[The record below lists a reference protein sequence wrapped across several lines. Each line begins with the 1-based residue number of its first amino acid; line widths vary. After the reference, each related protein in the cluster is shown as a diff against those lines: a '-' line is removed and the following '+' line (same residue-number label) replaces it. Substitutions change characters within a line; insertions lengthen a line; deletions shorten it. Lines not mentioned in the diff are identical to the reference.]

1 VPKPE
6 QRHESHRFS
15 NCLHVH
21 KSAIIARAPSGRAG
35 TLGRNCKVTDSTRTG
50 RSGQKRSR
58 LHGLLLTRGGRFLLV
73 CAFVVIMLGG
83 GIGGYLFGVDLA
95 HHDLVAARA
104 LIEQLQPENQRL
116 KRQIVEQNARL
127 IALQSKLASVQAAL
141 DSIMP
146 SENTYNISPNQ
157 ALVVAD
163 GQLTV
168 GLIGPPTN
176 QSVNININGKQQSAA
191 PGDVFKIAL
200 NPSTTCQVG
209 VQSFDMFKAIVTASC
224 ATAKPQ

>member
-1 VPKPE
+1 
-6 QRHESHRFS
+6 
-15 NCLHVH
+15 
-21 KSAIIARAPSGRAG
+21 
-35 TLGRNCKVTDSTRTG
+35 VTDRTRMS

-58 LHGLLLTRGGRFLLV
+58 LHGFLLTPGGRFVLV
-73 CAFVVIMLGG
+73 FIFVVIMTCG

-95 HHDLVAARA
+95 HHDLVVARM

-127 IALQSKLASVQAAL
+127 VALQGKLASVQATL

-157 ALVVAD
+157 SLVVAG

-168 GLIGPPTN
+168 GLVGSPTN

-191 PGDVFKIAL
+191 PGDVLKITL
-200 NPSTTCQVG
+200 NPSTTCQVA
-209 VQSFDMFKAIVTASC
+209 VRSFDMFKAIVTASC
-224 ATAKPQ
+224 ETAKPQ